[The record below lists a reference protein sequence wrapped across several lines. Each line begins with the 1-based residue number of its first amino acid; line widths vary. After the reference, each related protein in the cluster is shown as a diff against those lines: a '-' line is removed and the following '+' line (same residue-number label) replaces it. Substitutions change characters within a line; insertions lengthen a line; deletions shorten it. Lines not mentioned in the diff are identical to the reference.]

1 MKTIILLFSIFL
13 TQNCNQKAGTMELQ
27 EKLPSAIEEVYYQKW
42 IGGQEQTGSGIDF
55 HIQFKSALPLNIT
68 LKKVYFQNQE
78 AVFQSE
84 DTINFTARF
93 HQKPNS
99 DIILDSDPQKEYGN
113 KPPEIKN
120 KKTNIQPN
128 EAILEFVKND
138 KSFKIKIQN
147 IKEKELLAYPS
158 AKPRN

>member
-55 HIQFKSALPLNIT
+55 HIQFKSALPKNT
-68 LKKVYFQNQE
+68 ELKKIYFQNQE
-78 AVFQSE
+78 AVFQSD

-99 DIILDSDPQKEYGN
+99 DIIMDSNPQKEYGN
-113 KPPEIKN
+113 KAPEIRN
-120 KKTNIQPN
+120 KKTDIQAN
-128 EAILEFVKND
+128 EAILEFIQNE
-138 KSFKIKIQN
+138 KSFKVKIQN

-158 AKPRN
+158 ARPRN